1 MADLIYHD
9 LDLVRVSQ
17 LKQARIQNIT
27 TADRTTL
34 GGSLGGTNT
43 GLIVYDTDLDTLYVW
58 DGSAWDSVG
67 AAIAGAMTLKGV
79 VAYNAAEPGSPAT
92 GDYYIFNSAGSNT
105 WESDEAVEAGDMVV
119 WDGTNWQYINRNVYD
134 ATETLAGK
142 IEIATTSETNAGS
155 DDTRAVTPSKLAGYA
170 SNKAFAK
177 TYFASSVSVTAN
189 TPFTVTHNLAL
200 QNRNA
205 FVINVMNSSHSA
217 ISVDVDSTDA
227 NNLTIT
233 SAVSLTGL
241 SITVIGF

>member
-27 TADRTTL
+27 TTDRTTL
-34 GGSLGGTNT
+34 AGSLGGTNT

-67 AAIAGAMTLKGV
+67 TTISGAMTLKGI
-79 VAYNAAEPGSPAT
+79 VAHNASEPGSPAT
-92 GDYYIFNSAGSNT
+92 GDFYIFNSAGSNT
-105 WESDEAVEAGDMVV
+105 WETDEAVEAGDMVI
-119 WDGTNWQYINRNVYD
+119 WDGTNWQYINRNVYA

-142 IEIATTSETNAGS
+142 IEIATTAETNAGS

-177 TYFASSVSVTAN
+177 TY
-189 TPFTVTHNLAL
+189 TPFTVTHNLGL

-205 FVINVMNSSHSA
+205 FIINVMNSSHSA

>member
-43 GLIVYDTDLDTLYVW
+43 GFIVYDTDLDNLYTW
-58 DGSAWDSVG
+58 DGSAWDPVG
-67 AAIAGAMTLKGV
+67 TTISGAMTLKGV
-79 VAYNAAEPGSPAT
+79 VAHNAAEPGSPAT
-92 GDYYIFNSAGSNT
+92 GDYYIFNSAGQNT
-105 WESDEAVEAGDMVV
+105 WESDETVEAGDMVI
-119 WDGTNWQYINRNVYD
+119 WDGTNWQYINRNVYA

-142 IEIATTSETNAGS
+142 IEIATTAETNAGS

-189 TPFTVTHNLAL
+189 TPFTVTHNLGL

-205 FVINVMNSSHSA
+205 FIINVMNSSHSA

>member
-34 GGSLGGTNT
+34 AGSLGGTNT

-67 AAIAGAMTLKGV
+67 TTISGAMTLKGV
-79 VAYNAAEPGSPAT
+79 VAHNAAEPGSPAT
-92 GDYYIFNSAGSNT
+92 GDYYIFNSAGQNT
-105 WESDEAVEAGDMVV
+105 WESDETVEAGDMVI
-119 WDGTNWQYINRNVYD
+119 WDGTNWQYINRNVYA

-142 IEIATTSETNAGS
+142 IEIATTAETNAGS
-155 DDTRAVTPSKLAGYA
+155 DDTRAVTPAKLSGYLTNRA
-170 SNKAFAK
+170 VAR
-177 TYFASSVSVTAN
+177 TYFASGLTLVAN
-189 TPFTVTHNLAL
+189 TPLTVTHNLAL

-205 FVINVMNSSHSA
+205 FTINVMNSSHSA
-217 ISVDVDSTDA
+217 ISVDVDSTDTNA
-227 NNLTIT
+227 LTIT
-233 SAVSLTGL
+233 SAVGL
-241 SITVIGF
+241 SGVNVTIIGF